1 VNRFATLVVLLAIL
15 AMALVATR
23 AAAIDRNLAGS
34 AQLDY
39 MFVPTS
45 PNLNEGKSAGTYGFD
60 GFTLEATEKLAVDV
74 SDKVSANAKVCFGC
88 HGFELDMTY
97 VDFRAADEFNVR
109 AGRFS
114 PSFGSFNLRHDVANH
129 KLSDKPLA
137 YDMGRMLRLRTWN
150 MGVLPSPF
158 PDNGLEI
165 NGTHWFGESTQFDY
179 AVYAVEGFKTA
190 DPHPRDLDFTLSRM
204 PYYVDNNSRPT
215 VGARVALT
223 QKLGSLSDFTF
234 GASGMYGTYD
244 RNNEFSYAIF
254 GGDLSFRIQRT
265 SIRLEYLARR
275 TEQDTSDRA
284 LLALPVSGDK
294 QAFWKQGAYV
304 EVEQRLSSTV
314 DLLARVD
321 GLYRTGNY
329 AAPVE
334 AAGEEAEEVPL
345 SRRSYI
351 VRYTL
356 GGAYAFDRAFRLK
369 LSTEFWQFSDKD
381 DDEHDVAL
389 STHLAFVGTF

>member
-1 VNRFATLVVLLAIL
+1 MNRSAATLIALIVL
-15 AMALVATR
+15 AMALVASR

-39 MFVPTS
+39 AFVPTS
-45 PNLNEGKSAGTYGFD
+45 PDASDGKAPGTYGFD

-74 SDKVSANAKVCFGC
+74 SDKVSANAKLCFGC

-97 VDFRAADEFNVR
+97 IDYRVADEFNIR

-114 PSFGSFNLRHDVANH
+114 PSFGAFNLRHDVANH

-165 NGTHWFGESTQFDY
+165 NGTHWFGGSTELDY
-179 AVYAVEGFKTA
+179 AIYAIEGFKSEDA
-190 DPHPRDLDFTLSRM
+190 HPLDIDFKQSRM

-215 VGARVALT
+215 VGARLAMT
-223 QKLGSLSDFTF
+223 QKLGALSDMTL
-234 GASGMYGTYD
+234 GGSGMYGTYD
-244 RNNEFSYAIF
+244 RNNELAYAIV
-254 GGDLSFRIQRT
+254 GADLSFRIERT
-265 SIRLEYLARR
+265 SLRMEYLARR
-275 TEQDTSDRA
+275 TEMDTSDAA
-284 LLALPVSGDK
+284 LLALRPASNK
-294 QAFWKQGAYV
+294 SAYWKQGAYV
-304 EVEQRLSSTV
+304 ELEQRLTDSF
-314 DLLARVD
+314 DLLGRVD
-321 GLYRTGNY
+321 GLYRTGNF
-329 AAPVE
+329 AAADPTSDE
-334 AAGEEAEEVPL
+334 ADEVAL

-356 GGAYAFDRAFRLK
+356 GGAYALDRAFRVK
-369 LSTEFWQFSDKD
+369 LSAEFWQFSDED
-381 DDEHDVAL
+381 DDGKKIAL
-389 STHLAFVGTF
+389 STHLAFVGTY